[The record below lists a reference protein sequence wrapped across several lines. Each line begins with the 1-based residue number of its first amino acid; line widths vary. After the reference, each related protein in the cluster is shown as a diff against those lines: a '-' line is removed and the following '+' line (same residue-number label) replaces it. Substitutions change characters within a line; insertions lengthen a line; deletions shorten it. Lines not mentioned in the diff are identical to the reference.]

1 MKLSVLMTVYNE
13 KDFVEY
19 AIKSCLPFVDHL
31 VIVEGAYQETIKLGK
46 SPRSDDGTKEKIF
59 DLLYYREGVSSK
71 KATNHLA
78 VNFFETDKVCY
89 IEANEQTDK
98 DQRNVGL
105 KKIKELSPDGFLLIV
120 DADEIYDPNTFSLI
134 RSTMKMMRKNNK
146 KMAYFNSL
154 TFVNDA
160 KHYTNQY
167 FPRLFDLKNAVE
179 FVNDNYMIWNE
190 NIEDW
195 VLYGQGSSPIK
206 YYHFAFTKGRER
218 FELKKKWWETRFNKP
233 FNYSWFIDENGKIND
248 TDHKI
253 FLYEGKFPDVLSNH
267 PLVGKGENKNG
278 DEK

>member
-13 KDFVEY
+13 VEFVEY
-19 AIKSCLPFVDHL
+19 AIRSCLPYIDHL
-31 VIVEGAYQETIKLGK
+31 VIVEGAYRETINL
-46 SPRSDDGTKEKIF
+46 SAPWRSTDGTLEKITSEAICKSF
-59 DLLYYREGVSSK
+59 SGKGSE
-71 KATNHLA
+71 LA
-78 VNFFETDKVCY
+78 AEYINKCY
-89 IEANEQTDK
+89 LPPIFANEESDK

-105 KKIKELSPDGFLLIV
+105 KKIKELNPDGFLLIV

-134 RSTMKMMRKNNK
+134 RSTMKTMRKNNK

-167 FPRLFDLKNAVE
+167 FPRLFDLRNARE
-179 FVNDNYMIWNE
+179 FVNDNYMSWNE
-190 NIEDW
+190 DVGGDY

-248 TDHKI
+248 ADHKI

-267 PLVGKGENKNG
+267 PLMGKGENKNG